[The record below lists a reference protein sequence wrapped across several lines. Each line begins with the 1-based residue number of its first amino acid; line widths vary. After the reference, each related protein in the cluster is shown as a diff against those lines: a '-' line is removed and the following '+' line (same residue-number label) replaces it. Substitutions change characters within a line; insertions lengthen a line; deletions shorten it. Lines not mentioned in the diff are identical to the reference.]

1 MKKKVSLSDVA
12 KHLGVSTALVSY
24 VLNDK
29 AEEKRV
35 GRAIA
40 EKIKIAANELN
51 YRPNHIARSL
61 KTNKT
66 HTIGLVVADTKY
78 HFTTG
83 ITNAI
88 EAEAQKNNY
97 TVIFGSS
104 HEDHKKFDELIS
116 VFINRQVDGLIL
128 IAVENS
134 EQQIK
139 YLIKSEIPFVLV
151 DRSFPNINTNHIL
164 LNNYKAA
171 YQCTDYLAKQGYKR
185 IGFINYKTSL
195 FHLLERNRGYTE
207 ALKNN
212 NLPSNPGWE
221 RAIREKHVMEDVAD
235 SIDGLTSMSA
245 ACDAILFA
253 TDTLAINGLKHI
265 NHLKLRVPEDMG
277 VISFDEAEAF
287 ELFNCPITHARQPL
301 EKIGQMAV
309 SILMDIMEQKNVDR
323 QVYLESEMVIGKSC
337 GE

>member
-1 MKKKVSLSDVA
+1 M
-12 KHLGVSTALVSY
+12 
-24 VLNDK
+24 
-29 AEEKRV
+29 
-35 GRAIA
+35 
-40 EKIKIAANELN
+40 
-51 YRPNHIARSL
+51 
-61 KTNKT
+61 
-66 HTIGLVVADTKY
+66 
-78 HFTTG
+78 
-83 ITNAI
+83 
-88 EAEAQKNNY
+88 
-97 TVIFGSS
+97 
-104 HEDHKKFDELIS
+104 
-116 VFINRQVDGLIL
+116 DGLIL

-212 NLPSNPGWE
+212 NLPSNPAWE

-235 SIDGLTSMSA
+235 SIDELTSMSA

-265 NHLKLRVPEDMG
+265 NH
-277 VISFDEAEAF
+277 
-287 ELFNCPITHARQPL
+287 
-301 EKIGQMAV
+301 
-309 SILMDIMEQKNVDR
+309 
-323 QVYLESEMVIGKSC
+323 
-337 GE
+337 